1 MSTDQNLQRTVD
13 RFLAHKR
20 AHGRKSHSE
29 EKELRLLV
37 TFDTE
42 HDAGRLSD
50 LTPASLE
57 QFLGSRSRSRPKSF
71 NHLRNAVGCLM
82 DWAVSQQLIAVS
94 PLRTRRRRVTS
105 DRIPF
110 LFDPGQARQLLDAAG
125 ALSDNPRA
133 ARGDLPHD
141 VRVCYG
147 LGLRAGEVCGL
158 RLGDVDTT
166 RALLVVR
173 GGKFGKTRLVPHGQR
188 IAALLA
194 AQLQRRR
201 DDDATGNE
209 EPLFTF
215 VASRPAHP
223 CTASQVFHRVVMALD
238 LPVPDGVSP
247 PTLHSL
253 RHSFAVGCL
262 LRWYRQ
268 GLDPAS
274 RVYQLSTSI
283 GHVDPSSTA
292 IYLTITPELLDE
304 ANRRFEQYVATAW
317 TESER

>member
-1 MSTDQNLQRTVD
+1 MSTDQNLQQTVD

-20 AHGRKSHSE
+20 AHGRKYHSE

-37 TFDTE
+37 AFATE
-42 HDAGRLSD
+42 HDAPRLSD
-50 LTPASLE
+50 LTPALLE
-57 QFLGSRSRSRPKSF
+57 QFLGSRARSRPKSF

-82 DWAVSQQLIAVS
+82 DWAVSQEL
-94 PLRTRRRRVTS
+94 
-105 DRIPF
+105 
-110 LFDPGQARQLLDAAG
+110 
-125 ALSDNPRA
+125 
-133 ARGDLPHD
+133 
-141 VRVCYG
+141 
-147 LGLRAGEVCGL
+147 
-158 RLGDVDTT
+158 
-166 RALLVVR
+166 
-173 GGKFGKTRLVPHGQR
+173 
-188 IAALLA
+188 
-194 AQLQRRR
+194 LQRRH

-215 VASRPAHP
+215 VASRPVDP

-274 RVYQLSTSI
+274 RLHQLSTFM

-304 ANRRFEQYVATAW
+304 ANRRFEQYAAPAW
-317 TESER
+317 TEAER